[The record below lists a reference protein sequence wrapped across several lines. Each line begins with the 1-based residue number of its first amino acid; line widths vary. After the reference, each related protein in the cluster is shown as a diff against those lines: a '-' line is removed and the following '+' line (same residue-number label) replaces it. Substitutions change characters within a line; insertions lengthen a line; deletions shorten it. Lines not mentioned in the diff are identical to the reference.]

1 MGIPVLEYP
10 IRVSTPVLQRTVLDA
25 AEEQAME
32 AAEQIITLAQEHG
45 VAVARRQERAQQ
57 AAVHAAMIV
66 QSRLVFE
73 IPMGQ
78 ALRMFG
84 NRSPPA
90 TITRLP
96 PAGATTPSP
105 EPLPIPPRRVDTP
118 FPQDLPQT
126 NSDDPAVPPVYSP
139 QYAPP
144 DYAPR
149 SPTPEPQ
156 EEGELTPELTTEE
169 APGEYPGPGWI
180 PNIDEEGVVHE
191 YTVPVGE
198 EDLEIAPFFQY
209 DLEVEPPEIR
219 LTQGRNCRVH
229 SRLLRARARPYPCPI
244 LTSQQRLLF
253 REKER
258 HTRFVDQALDLERD
272 VSLRAEVQHFR
283 NSIDKSARIAA
294 FIADAKEAFFQAR
307 WDEQRSADRLG
318 AADAYTRLR
327 TRVLT
332 EVIPSSRLPS
342 HIINEGLQSIH
353 DRAHDNPRRREE
365 RCRWCQRG
373 NHDTAECALIRQCIH
388 CMGHGHLE
396 ADCRTPHERCFEGEM
411 CTVPHDHR
419 RFHYPCIAMTLADAQ
434 LAQSG

>member
-1 MGIPVLEYP
+1 MFKKTTEQHPEVSIPQLSFDMSTTPTYEFERLFTMPSTPTNESTRVDSPINERPTIMGIPVLEYP
-10 IRVSTPVLQRTVLDA
+10 IRVSTPVLRRTVLDA

-32 AAEQIITLAQEHG
+32 AAERIITLAEEHG
-45 VAVARRQERAQQ
+45 VAVARQQERAQQ

-73 IPMGQ
+73 IPQGQ
-78 ALRMFG
+78 ALHMFG

-96 PAGATTPSP
+96 PAGTTTPSP

-118 FPQDLPQT
+118 FPQDLPHT
-126 NSDDPAVPPVYSP
+126 NDPAVPPVYSP

-156 EEGELTPELTTEE
+156 EEGELTPEPTTAE

-253 REKER
+253 RERER

-342 HIINEGLQSIH
+342 SHH
-353 DRAHDNPRRREE
+353 
-365 RCRWCQRG
+365 
-373 NHDTAECALIRQCIH
+373 
-388 CMGHGHLE
+388 
-396 ADCRTPHERCFEGEM
+396 
-411 CTVPHDHR
+411 
-419 RFHYPCIAMTLADAQ
+419 
-434 LAQSG
+434 